1 MWALVIN
8 PVAGQGKGATVGTYV
23 AGYLNNASVPYAI
36 ITGKSAKALTD
47 HLENFLKNH
56 PTCQRVIAVGGDG
69 LLHIVLQKVIPAHIP
84 ITVIPAGTGN
94 DFVRSLGWD
103 LSNVD
108 IQLNHV
114 LNNEP
119 TPMDL
124 GLVDGEWFA
133 SRSIVNGSAV
143 GVKAAEKRKIPK
155 IQIRQGRRIV
165 LPLKKPMR
173 LKVKRKTG
181 NSNARPN
188 KRMIRKTKSK

>member
-1 MWALVIN
+1 MKYKTMMGI
-8 PVAGQGKGATVGTYV
+8 
-23 AGYLNNASVPYAI
+23 
-36 ITGKSAKALTD
+36 
-47 HLENFLKNH
+47 
-56 PTCQRVIAVGGDG
+56 
-69 LLHIVLQKVIPAHIP
+69 
-84 ITVIPAGTGN
+84 
-94 DFVRSLGWD
+94 
-103 LSNVD
+103 
-108 IQLNHV
+108 
-114 LNNEP
+114 
-119 TPMDL
+119 
-124 GLVDGEWFA
+124 A